1 MQGICPK
8 LKQREIVPLEMDQV
22 VVIVIVVVVLM
33 DGMVLWLVHGSS
45 CSP

>member
-22 VVIVIVVVVLM
+22 VVVIVVVVVVLM
-33 DGMVLWLVHGSS
+33 GWFCGWLV
-45 CSP
+45 PLAP